1 MSRQALRARGFTEDD
16 ARGVLGEN
24 FMRVFG
30 QIWGG

>member
-1 MSRQALRARGFTEDD
+1 MSGRRFGARGFGEADV
-16 ARGVLGEN
+16 RGILGEN